1 MIASIVH
8 PYCQKVLPLVYD
20 DSLSYYEVLCKLRVK
35 INECIDVI
43 NSYEETI
50 NQLLDLTDDILGM
63 KDSISK
69 LENSL
74 DVLDKYTHE
83 NINLLLANDGE
94 LARQVKD
101 LTDKVNSVIG
111 EYDKLKQYIDY
122 KYDVLLRKI
131 NSLTYEITSEIHVL
145 IKGLQNQI
153 DELAK
158 AVAEIDTKAYNPW
171 CRLLRKESLQR
182 NLKYAY
188 SDLADNVPTA
198 SEYSETGITAD
209 GYSEL
214 NLTALEY
221 ALRGNKHLHLNWVF
235 SPVYGFRQEISNV
248 LTSIINYFD
257 ETLSADEYAAKDMT
271 ADDYSALD
279 IDAVTYYHWRE
290 KSNDRRVIYSPTG
303 RGLTRKNYRHLNVGD
318 DGKVSVSEEGHG
330 ITNEAYDRLTLDG
343 DNNLVVGDT
352 TEGIERAIYER
363 LEVVEP

>member
-20 DSLSYYEVLCKLRVK
+20 DSLSYYEVLCKLRSK
-35 INECIDVI
+35 INECINVI

-69 LENSL
+69 LETSL
-74 DVLDKYTHE
+74 DVLDNYTHE
-83 NINLLLANDGE
+83 NINLLLANDDE
-94 LARQVKD
+94 LARQVKE
-101 LTDKVNSVIG
+101 LTDKVNDVIG
-111 EYDKLKQYIDY
+111 EYNKLKQYIDY
-122 KYDVLLRKI
+122 KYEVLLRKI

-188 SDLADNVPTA
+188 ADLADNVPTA
-198 SEYSETGITAD
+198 SEYSETGITANEYRD
-209 GYSEL
+209 LGLS
-214 NLTALEY
+214 AHEY

-257 ETLSADEYAAKDMT
+257 DTFSADKYASEELT
-271 ADDYSALD
+271 ADDYSG
-279 IDAVTYYHWRE
+279 IDMDAQAYYHWRGD
-290 KSNDRRVIYSPTG
+290 KGKKIIYKPDG
-303 RGLTRKNYRHLNVGD
+303 KGLTKQLYQKLTVTN
-318 DGKVSVSEEGHG
+318 DGYVVIKANGHG
-330 ITNEAYDRLTLDG
+330 ITKNTYSMLSLNNNNELIV
-343 DNNLVVGDT
+343 DNT
-352 TEGIERAIYER
+352 SSGISREVYER
-363 LEVVEP
+363 LEVLET